1 MTNPMITIY
10 DCETNETEIREMNAE
25 EYKDWQTRQE
35 AKATEIV
42 AQADKEA
49 ARQAVL
55 TKLGI
60 TADDLTSLGL

>member
-1 MTNPMITIY
+1 MTKPMITIY

-35 AKATEIV
+35 AKAAEIV

-60 TADDLTSLGL
+60 TADDLASLGL